1 MPASGLNYLN
11 RWLQWPPQVTG
22 KELRWIAALLWAL
35 DTCLGWVPCSL
46 ALPHSNG
53 GGRWRELPARAKLS
67 FLSPFHLTS
76 GGSVVVF
83 FPEATCHVARAMPEF
98 PSGGDVGVHCTVG
111 MGKISAL
118 QTHIKICSF
127 VLGSHHHH
135 TQASPCK
142 GIV

>member
-1 MPASGLNYLN
+1 MAAMATPSHRERVKMDCSSAVGSGHL
-11 RWLQWPPQVTG
+11 PG
-22 KELRWIAALLWAL
+22 
-35 DTCLGWVPCSL
+35 LGASL
-46 ALPHSNG
+46 ALPYSNG

-67 FLSPFHLTS
+67 FLRPFHLTS

-83 FPEATCHVARAMPEF
+83 FPEAACHVARAVPEF

-111 MGKISAL
+111 MGKIQAL
-118 QTHIKICSF
+118 QTHIKICSS